1 MSLFNKISTEDK
13 KDFIGALALLI
24 KSGTPINEAFELLSK
39 QTRSPM
45 LKKVFKK
52 AQERTEKGTPIYQVF
67 EEDKNFELIFSSF
80 IRAGEESGSLDKSL
94 DFLATWLDKKNSLER
109 EISSATLYPKIV
121 LVFALLLGSGLAF
134 FVLPKLTLI
143 FASLDTELPFT
154 SRILLSSA
162 NFIQEHGL
170 ALLLGIVAVLF
181 LFYGISRI
189 KTVRIFF
196 DKVILRTPIAGNFVR
211 LYQLTI
217 ISQLISVLFNS
228 GLMITKILEIASEST
243 SNYAY
248 KKSLEHIKQRITR
261 GDSFSSAINDF
272 PRLYPDI
279 YSNILTTGEATG
291 SFERSFA
298 YLAEFFLSKLTEKT
312 KQLPVILEPVIL
324 IIIGVFVAFI
334 ASAIILPIYQVTQG
348 FR

>member
-39 QTRSPM
+39 QTRSPI

-67 EEDKNFELIFSSF
+67 EEDKNFELVFSSF

-143 FASLDTELPFT
+143 FASLDTELPLT

-170 ALLLGIVAVLF
+170 ALLLGIVAVLL

>member
-1 MSLFNKISTEDK
+1 MPLFNKISTEDK

-39 QTRSPM
+39 QTRSPI

-67 EEDKNFELIFSSF
+67 EEDKNFELVFSSF

-143 FASLDTELPFT
+143 FASLNTELPLT

-170 ALLLGIVAVLF
+170 ALLLGIVAVL
-181 LFYGISRI
+181 
-189 KTVRIFF
+189 
-196 DKVILRTPIAGNFVR
+196 
-211 LYQLTI
+211 
-217 ISQLISVLFNS
+217 VLFNS

-279 YSNILTTGEATG
+279 YSNILTTGETTG

-298 YLAEFFLSKLTEKT
+298 YLAEFFLSTLTEKT

-324 IIIGVFVAFI
+324 IIIGVFVAFV

>member
-1 MSLFNKISTEDK
+1 MSLFKKISTEEK
-13 KDFIGALALLI
+13 KDFVGALALLI
-24 KSGTPINEAFELLSK
+24 KSGTPINEAFDLLSK
-39 QTRSPM
+39 QTRSSV
-45 LKKVFKK
+45 LKKIFKK
-52 AQERTEKGTPIYQVF
+52 ARERTEKGTPIYQVF
-67 EEDKNFELIFSSF
+67 EEDPNFELVFSSF
-80 IRAGEESGSLDKSL
+80 IRAGEESGSLDQSL
-94 DFLATWLDKKNSLER
+94 DFLASWLDKKNNLER

-121 LVFALLLGSGLAF
+121 LTFSLLLGGGLAF

-143 FASLDTELPFT
+143 FASLDIKLPIT

-162 NFIQEHGL
+162 NFTQEHGL
-170 ALLLGIVAVLF
+170 TVLLGIVVVIF
-181 LFYGISRI
+181 FFYGLSRI
-189 KTVRIFF
+189 KAVRIFF
-196 DKVILRTPIAGNFVR
+196 DRVILRTPIAGNFVR

-248 KKSLEHIKQRITR
+248 KKSLEDIQKRITR

-272 PRLYPDI
+272 PKLYPDI
-279 YSNILTTGEATG
+279 YANILSTGEATG
-291 SFERSFA
+291 SFEKSFA
-298 YLAEFFLSKLTEKT
+298 YLADFFLSKLTEKT

-324 IIIGVFVAFI
+324 IIIGVFVAFV

-348 FR
+348 FH